1 MVGAMTIHGI
11 VPGPQVM
18 TKQPELFWGMIA
30 SMWIGNLM
38 LVVINLPMVGVWVRL
53 LRVPYRHL
61 FPMIVIFCCI
71 GIYSVNNA
79 PFDVTMT
86 AIFGVVGYWLV
97 KHDFEPAPM
106 ILGFV
111 LGPLMEDNLRRAM
124 RISGGDPMIFIERPI
139 AFGLLIAA
147 AILLVIVALP
157 SIRSGR
163 ERAFQE

>member
-1 MVGAMTIHGI
+1 MTIHGI

-30 SMWIGNLM
+30 SMWICNLA
-38 LVVINLPMVGVWVRL
+38 LIVINLPLVGVWVRL

-61 FPMIVIFCCI
+61 FPMIVIFCAI

-86 AIFGVVGYWLV
+86 AIFGIVGYWLV

-111 LGPLMEDNLRRAM
+111 LGPLMEENLRRAM
-124 RISGGDPMIFIERPI
+124 LIARGDATVFLTRPI
-139 AFGLLIAA
+139 SATLLAISTLMLIL
-147 AILLVIVALP
+147 AILPNL
-157 SIRSGR
+157 RKKR
-163 ERAFQE
+163 EEVFTE